1 MAETQ
6 EQSETGIDGRRPVS
20 NLTYMLAS
28 ILICNL
34 PFIGFYII
42 GSAPRLPFILAY
54 TVLAILVGVRPR
66 ILYLLAFW
74 AMLIY
79 DLLTTAAGVFYF
91 SVEEIAAAAKF
102 LPMLSPSEG
111 FAFYLPF
118 VAILVCGTLATLGAL
133 RYRPANPVRLIL
145 PFIGLTLAVGAVE
158 HLNVALSGYHL
169 GKAMGQDKPFESA
182 VNASGLEARVEA
194 LPKGRK
200 ALLVMVES
208 YGLYLDPAI
217 RAQIAAPLHAP
228 ALQERFSIREGTT
241 TFLGHTT
248 DAEMRELCG
257 TWAGYRD
264 IGAPDSLPIGPC
276 LPQRLAG
283 AGIET
288 VAIHGFWSAMFNRAD
303 WFPKI
308 GIGRSIFYEQMKGL
322 GLEECRGVFIGPC
335 DPEMLDS
342 SVVDEL
348 TSGDT
353 KLVYFLTLTSHLPF
367 VATDRYDTPFPCG
380 TDTSP
385 ITDYQACK
393 QANYLHSFF
402 VHLAGTL
409 ARDDLPVDTILL
421 VGDHVPPFLKR
432 DARALFDPGVVPWVA
447 YDRHAEK
454 SAN

>member
-1 MAETQ
+1 MATDKVLNDAG
-6 EQSETGIDGRRPVS
+6 TDTRRPVS
-20 NLTYMLAS
+20 NLAYILAC

-42 GSAPRLPFILAY
+42 GSAPRLRFILAY
-54 TVLAILVGVRPR
+54 TVLAILISVRPR
-66 ILYLLAFW
+66 FLYLLAFW
-74 AMLIY
+74 ALLVY

-91 SVEEIAAAAKF
+91 SVEEIAAATKF

-118 VAILVCGTLATLGAL
+118 VAILVCGTLATIGAL
-133 RYRPANPVRLIL
+133 RFRPVSPARMIL
-145 PFIGLTLAVGAVE
+145 PFFAITLALGAAE

-182 VNASGLEARVEA
+182 ALASGFETRVQA
-194 LPKGRK
+194 LPEDGK
-200 ALLVMVES
+200 ALLVIVES

-217 RAQIAAPLHAP
+217 RARIAAPLHAT
-228 ALQERFSIREGTT
+228 ALQKRYEIREGTT
-241 TFLGHTT
+241 PFLGHTT
-248 DAEMRELCG
+248 DAEMRELCS

-276 LPQRLAG
+276 LPQRLADKD
-283 AGIET
+283 IET

-308 GIGRSIFYEQMKGL
+308 GIGRSIFYEQMKGQ

-335 DPEMLDS
+335 DPAVLDT
-342 SVVDEL
+342 SVVAAL
-348 TSGDT
+348 KSGGR

-380 TDTSP
+380 TDASP
-385 ITDYQACK
+385 ITDFQACK

-402 VHLAGTL
+402 IHLAGTL
-409 ARDDLPVDTILL
+409 AREDLQIDHILL

-432 DARALFDPGVVPWVA
+432 DARALFDPGTVPWLA
-447 YDRHAEK
+447 YDRRTA
-454 SAN
+454 SDMN